1 MQWCTG
7 VSRTW
12 WHHCMGVVTGAA
24 MQAWNTQPER
34 AMKHRCSACCY
45 VPPESMRG
53 YFSPIHVKDFTVVFM
68 KDEFRASISTSSLCS
83 SGNAAWWLNGQCSP
97 SSNTKDPLAS
107 VQYNNRKDQREKRKG
122 NSKTA
127 MKDSKE
133 GGLACVR
140 EPPVVLWPGCTK
152 VEAFPAHCT
161 SEEITSDTLCH
172 SHNYSLCVYR

>member
-34 AMKHRCSACCY
+34 AMKHCCSACCY

-68 KDEFRASISTSSLCS
+68 KDEVRASTFFPPP
-83 SGNAAWWLNGQCSP
+83 SP
-97 SSNTKDPLAS
+97 PLLSAPVVMQHDGLMANVLPPLTPRTPWHLFNTTTG
-107 VQYNNRKDQREKRKG
+107 RIREKKG
-122 NSKTA
+122 RGTARQQWKTA
-127 MKDSKE
+127 RQEDLRVWESLLLSFDQAVQRLK
-133 GGLACVR
+133 LFQHTAQVR
-140 EPPVVLWPGCTK
+140 
-152 VEAFPAHCT
+152 
-161 SEEITSDTLCH
+161 
-172 SHNYSLCVYR
+172 R